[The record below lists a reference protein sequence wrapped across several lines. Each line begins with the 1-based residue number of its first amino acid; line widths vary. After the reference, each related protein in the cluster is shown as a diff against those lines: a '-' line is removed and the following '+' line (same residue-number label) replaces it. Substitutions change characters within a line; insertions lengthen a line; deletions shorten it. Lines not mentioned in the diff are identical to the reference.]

1 MNRGSRIGRS
11 LASTALLLAAVW
23 LFHRTALHDGS
34 VLDDHWHQ
42 HGLRT
47 HGWALNELLRTLT
60 IDTRDFIELWWQDRP
75 IRWEYARPLFI
86 LAMKTV
92 YGPIGGHDPF
102 SLHAYSLLL
111 HAAAVLL
118 TWRLCLWLT
127 GRRGWALV
135 GGLIFAVYPHA
146 VITVAWPS
154 SQNCVQQTVLL
165 LGALLCY
172 IRASGLR
179 PGWDVASRPET
190 NGPPLQTGWFAAV
203 MLLWLLALGTR
214 ENALLFP
221 AVFASFDFAFGGGR
235 RTLLR
240 RAPAYAAFL
249 LIGAAFVA
257 WRMSVVTQGMP
268 DVYQRRPDGDL
279 PGYALWCAAKL
290 LHYVTAAIW
299 FAPMTVGPT
308 GRFDPWTDSPGDC
321 LLMLSI
327 VAVLWGGYAVACRR
341 VRGAWIWPLWVVLA
355 VLPVT
360 PVIATPHSGYF
371 CGVGVAA
378 MLCVSAALGHPLT
391 GQTPRSGTHPAETTP
406 AAAGP
411 PRTRR
416 TMIARLN
423 RAWTVTFLV
432 GTLGMSGLNRWQWD
446 GTIAAERWLLSWVR
460 ADPPP
465 PAAEHVFFINL
476 PLVNIYTA
484 AALSR
489 EIGLPLER
497 VRVHAL
503 TIAPQAELFEEL
515 CVVEAIGPC
524 ELRVRMISGQSYF
537 SRLVGRFFLEGGR
550 DVGALL
556 PGETIRTEHLCAR
569 IDEMDAE
576 GVRQIT
582 FTFPR
587 PLSDPAYCFYV
598 VTPDCGAARLRFDAG
613 STNGN
618 AASSALP
625 ILSLTTG
632 AAASDELPDV
642 IDVAAAGASLD
653 AGRADAGR
661 LLFAAR
667 TSAGAAIRR
676 EAEERLRDAALVVA
690 RALADPIQMRLEVP
704 NMDEADWSAV
714 EAWWNQRVDDEQL
727 RVVWQRRFDFDA
739 LLKAREELPHAR
751 KWAAKVFRTDLYLT
765 GPPWPGP
772 RRLQR

>member
-1 MNRGSRIGRS
+1 MTRRS
-11 LASTALLLAAVW
+11 GWAAGCAAAALLLAVTW
-23 LFHRTALHDGS
+23 VFHGAALRDGS

-47 HGWALNELLRTLT
+47 HGWALDELLRTLT

-86 LAMKTV
+86 LAMKAV
-92 YGPIGGHDPF
+92 YRGLGGDDPLA
-102 SLHAYSLLL
+102 LHAYSLLL
-111 HAAAVLL
+111 HAAGVLL

-154 SQNCVQQTVLL
+154 SQNCVQQTTLL
-165 LGALLCY
+165 LAALLCY

-179 PGWDVASRPET
+179 PGWVVEQAPLAEAARLRP
-190 NGPPLQTGWFAAV
+190 GWFAAV

-221 AVFASFDFAFGGGR
+221 AILASLDLAFGGGWR
-235 RTLLR
+235 VLRR
-240 RAPAYAAFL
+240 RAPAYAAFA
-249 LIGAAFVA
+249 LISAAFVA
-257 WRMSVVTQGMP
+257 WRMTVVTQGMP
-268 DVYQRRPDGDL
+268 DVYMRRPEGDL
-279 PGYALWCAAKL
+279 AGYAAWCAAKL
-290 LHYVTAAIW
+290 LHYVTSAIW
-299 FAPMTVGPT
+299 FAPMSVGPT
-308 GRFDPWTDSPGDC
+308 GRFDPWTDAPGDC
-321 LLMLSI
+321 LLMLTI
-327 VAVLWGGYAVACRR
+327 VAVLWGGYAAACRR

-355 VLPVT
+355 ILPVT
-360 PVIATPHSGYF
+360 PVIATPHSGYL

-378 MLCVSAALGHPLT
+378 MLCVSAALGHPL
-391 GQTPRSGTHPAETTP
+391 RASGAGGALRAGDAAP
-406 AAAGP
+406 AAGGP
-411 PRTRR
+411 PRTGRGLF
-416 TMIARLN
+416 ARLN
-423 RAWTVTFLV
+423 RAWTVTFLL
-432 GTLGMSGLNRWQWD
+432 GALGMSGLNRWQWT

-465 PAAEHVFFINL
+465 AAAEHVFFINV

-503 TIAPQAELFEEL
+503 TIAPQPELFEEL
-515 CVVEAIGPC
+515 CVVEAVGPC
-524 ELRVRMISGQSYF
+524 ALRVRMISGQSYF

-550 DVGALL
+550 DAGALVA
-556 PGETIRTEHLCAR
+556 GEAVHTAHLSAR
-569 IDEMDAE
+569 VDETDAE

-598 VTPDCGAARLRFDAG
+598 VTPECGAARLRFDVVAA
-613 STNGN
+613 TNE
-618 AASSALP
+618 AS
-625 ILSLTTG
+625 
-632 AAASDELPDV
+632 AAAAESGSDPAADPSAV
-642 IDVAAAGASLD
+642 IDVAAAAAELE
-653 AGRADAGR
+653 AGRASAAR

-667 TSAGAAIRR
+667 RSPAAVIRSG
-676 EAEERLRDAALVVA
+676 AEERLREAAVVVA

-704 NMDEADWSAV
+704 RMDESDWDAV

-727 RVVWQRRFDFDA
+727 RVVWRRRFDFDA

-751 KWAAKVFRTDLYLT
+751 LWAAKVFRTDLYLT